1 MQWIDAKKTRNMKN
15 GSRKSDCKAF
25 ARQEGRVT
33 GVRPSVA
40 AEAAEA
46 EVEVEAAR
54 GCP

>member
-1 MQWIDAKKTRNMKN
+1 MQTKQGTWRTGVGRVIAR
-15 GSRKSDCKAF
+15 AF

-33 GVRPSVA
+33 GVRPSAA